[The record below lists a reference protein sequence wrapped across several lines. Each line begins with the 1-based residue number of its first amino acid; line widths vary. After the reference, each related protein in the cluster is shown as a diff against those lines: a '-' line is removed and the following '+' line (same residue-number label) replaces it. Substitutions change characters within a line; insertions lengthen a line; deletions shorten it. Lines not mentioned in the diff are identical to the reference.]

1 MGLRSLFAFW
11 LGGAGKS
18 GSSDAGEYQSLC
30 VTITRRRS
38 YTQRRGIV
46 STKVNRGM
54 TITMRKACK

>member
-18 GSSDAGEYQSLC
+18 GPSDAGEYQALC

-38 YTQRRGIV
+38 YTQRRWV
-46 STKVNRGM
+46 VATKTNRGM
-54 TITMRKACK
+54 SITMRKACK